1 MLEDEKLAIEPL
13 AYIRGRSL
21 VKMFMIVDEAQNLTP
36 HELKNIITRAGEGT
50 KIIFTGGHTSN

>member
-1 MLEDEKLAIEPL
+1 MTISGVIRGQFSEKNEMFRRLQTMVEEDKLAIEPL

-36 HELKNIITRAGEGT
+36 A
-50 KIIFTGGHTSN
+50 